1 MSTLKPKILCV
12 DDEPDLLDINS
23 TILRSAG
30 YVVFKAST
38 GNECLRIA
46 IEEKPDLILL
56 DVVLPDINGVDIS
69 KQIKT
74 NPAFEGT
81 YVILISGQRTSSD
94 SKVEGL
100 EAGADGYIVRP
111 VSKHELLARVQAIM
125 RIKETEMALRKS
137 RERYQM
143 LVVAMNE
150 GLGIVDENAVNTFVN
165 KKLCEILGRSQDEI
179 IGHPLTD
186 FIAEDNQKLYKEQL
200 AKREKGISIP
210 YELVL
215 TKKDGQK
222 VFTTVSPKP
231 IFDENGKFNGSF
243 AVVTDITERKKA
255 EDEIKR
261 LNEELEQ
268 RVVERTSELEAAN
281 KALHVEITE
290 RKQVE
295 EKLKRYAEHLQTLSK
310 RLLEIQEAE
319 RRYIAQE
326 LHDEI
331 GQDLTGIKLALE
343 MIIEYPS
350 ENRETRL
357 FEMQKMVHE
366 LLSKVRAISL
376 DLRPSMLDD
385 LGLLPAL
392 LWHFERYTQKTNIK
406 VHFTHSGLNVRFKPE
421 IETASYRIVQEAL
434 TNIAR
439 YAHVNEAA
447 VIIKEIQE
455 MLVINIED
463 KGVGFDHEVIK
474 ASGNTAGLRWMHER
488 IAMLGGK
495 MLVESAPGKGTRL
508 TAEIPLRRTT
518 P

>member
-1 MSTLKPKILCV
+1 MIISKPKILCV

-30 YVVFKAST
+30 YEVFKAST
-38 GNECLRIA
+38 GSECLRIA
-46 IEEKPDLILL
+46 GEQKPDLILL
-56 DVVLPDINGVDIS
+56 DVILPDMNGIDIS

-74 NPAFEGT
+74 GPEFKGT

-125 RIKETEMALRKS
+125 RIKETETVLRK
-137 RERYQM
+137 
-143 LVVAMNE
+143 
-150 GLGIVDENAVNTFVN
+150 
-165 KKLCEILGRSQDEI
+165 
-179 IGHPLTD
+179 
-186 FIAEDNQKLYKEQL
+186 KE
-200 AKREKGISIP
+200 K
-210 YELVL
+210 EL
-215 TKKDGQK
+215 
-222 VFTTVSPKP
+222 
-231 IFDENGKFNGSF
+231 
-243 AVVTDITERKKA
+243 
-255 EDEIKR
+255 KR
-261 LNEELEQ
+261 LNEELEL
-268 RVVERTSELEAAN
+268 RVVERTFELETAN
-281 KALHVEITE
+281 KALQVEITE
-290 RKQVE
+290 RRQVE
-295 EKLKRYAEHLQTLSK
+295 EKLKRYAEHLQALSK

-343 MIIEYPS
+343 AIIEFPS
-350 ENRETRL
+350 DNREKRL

-366 LLSKVRAISL
+366 LLGKVKDISL

-406 VHFTHSGLNVRFKPE
+406 VHFTHSGLNVRFQPE

-447 VIIKEIQE
+447 VIIKASQE

-463 KGVGFDHEVIK
+463 KGAGFDHEVIK

-495 MLVESAPGKGTRL
+495 ILVESTQGKGTRL
-508 TAEIPLRRTT
+508 IAEIPLRRTT